1 MNLGGIVLI
10 IIVTLLVAAVI
21 VVVVWNVY
29 RNRLRADK
37 NFERGLKMVTFMIH
51 LPPPT
56 DDIESG
62 NRDARDV
69 TEESISQSQAMY
81 NIISSIALKGFR
93 SRVYGQRHISF
104 EITATRGVIHF
115 YVSAPH
121 ILANTIEQAVLAA
134 YPMARLQR
142 IHDENVFNQV
152 GKINS
157 TLGGEFGLKKE
168 YAYPIASYEETKKDG
183 MVALLNV
190 LSQADKDDGIGLQI
204 MVRPAHPSWRSLGER
219 YAENTKKGNKIDA
232 SKGTNITKGWGTI
245 LAKPLEVKTYEKYQS
260 EQKPLSKNEEALIEA
275 LEGKAR
281 QAGYETLVRVVA
293 SSNTNAKAQVLLN
306 NVVAVFAQF
315 DSPIYNGFKFYLTK
329 DIRKLVTSYIM
340 RYFPPA
346 IKSNILN
353 TIELATIFHLPDS
366 ANIPTSALERQEF
379 KQVDGPTKLVEEG
392 LLLGKNVFR
401 GVEKPIR
408 LSEDDRRRHIYIMGS
423 TGMGKT
429 VLEVNLALQDMLAG
443 RGFCFIDPH
452 GDAVERLLGM
462 VPKDRVEDVIYFN
475 PSDLSHPIG
484 MNIFEINPND
494 PDRVKTKDFIISET
508 VGMLYSLY
516 DPGHTGI
523 VGPRMENIVRNAA
536 HLLMDSPSGGTFMDI
551 PTVLVDP
558 EYTKSLIPHLTNE
571 RAKLFWTKEWPNAQ
585 RSNDAGEVTSWVVSK
600 WAQFETT
607 MMQNI
612 LGQLKS
618 GLDLRHI
625 MDDKKILLVN
635 LSKGSLGEVNAK
647 LLGMMFV
654 MKFQAAAMGRVDT
667 PEEER
672 KDFCLFVDEFQNFA
686 TDSFESI
693 LSEARKFRLNLI
705 VANQFMSQLTD
716 KIKSAIIGNAG
727 SFLIGRVGFEDA
739 EQLVKNFS
747 PTFDI
752 EDMQR
757 LPNYMTISKVLID
770 GYPSKPFTM
779 NTIPSMGKYNPQLAD
794 AIRRLSLA
802 KYGRPRAE
810 VEKEIHE
817 RLHGSAVA
825 AEEEKKERL
834 EQLKAVSYGGRTPTA
849 EPIGPVARPEI
860 STSAPADQSGGS
872 SFLDDWLAK
881 RQQIQSQPPTPMP
894 DEKKVPSKD
903 VVKNTTKNDTP
914 QSNAGQPETQ
924 PASPPGQPTPA
935 PQPQPEND
943 NGELKIQ
950 R

>member
-1 MNLGGIVLI
+1 MGGI
-10 IIVTLLVAAVI
+10 IVGVVIVVAAVLAAI
-21 VVVVWNVY
+21 LVAWHIY
-29 RNRLRADK
+29 KTRLRSDK
-37 NFERGLKMVTFMIH
+37 NFERGLKMVSFMIH

-56 DDIESG
+56 DDIDAG

-69 TEESISQSQAMY
+69 TEESISQSQTMY
-81 NIISSIALKGFR
+81 NIISSIALKGFK
-93 SRVYGQRHISF
+93 SRLHGQRHISF
-104 EITATRGVIHF
+104 EITATKGVVHF

-121 ILANTIEQAVLAA
+121 ILMNTIEQSVLAA
-134 YPMARLQR
+134 YPMARLQPLN
-142 IHDENVFNQV
+142 DENVFNQV

-157 TLGGEFGLKKE
+157 TLGGEFFLKKD

-183 MVALLNV
+183 MIALLNV
-190 LSQADKDDGIGLQI
+190 LSQAEKDDGVGIQI
-204 MVRPAHPSWRSLGER
+204 MLRPANPGWRSQGER
-219 YAENTKKGNKIDA
+219 YADNLKKGKKIDSSEA
-232 SKGTNITKGWGTI
+232 SKLTKGWTTI

-260 EQKPLSKNEEALIEA
+260 EQKPLSKNEEALVDA

-281 QAGYETLVRVVA
+281 QAGYETLIRVVT

-306 NVVAVFAQF
+306 NVVSVFSQF
-315 DSPIYNGFKFYLTK
+315 DSPIYNGFKFYPTK

-340 RYFPPA
+340 RFFPQT
-346 IKSNILN
+346 INSNILN
-353 TIELATIFHLPDS
+353 TVELATLFHLPRADS
-366 ANIPTSALERQEF
+366 VPTSALVRQEF
-379 KQVDGPTKLVEEG
+379 KQVDGPSKIVEEG
-392 LLLGKNVFR
+392 LLLGNNVFR

-429 VLEVNLALQDMLAG
+429 VLEVNLALQDMIAG

-462 VPKDRVEDVIYFN
+462 VPKNRVEDIIYFN
-475 PSDLSHPIG
+475 PADLSHPIG
-484 MNIFEINPND
+484 MNIFEIDPND

-536 HLLMDSPSGGTFMDI
+536 HLIMDSPEGGTFMDI
-551 PTVLVDP
+551 PTCLLDP
-558 EYTKSLIPHLTNE
+558 QYVKSRIQHLTND
-571 RAKLFWTKEWPNAQ
+571 RAKLFWTQEWPNAQ

-607 MMQNI
+607 MTQNI
-612 LGQLKS
+612 LGQTKS
-618 GLDLRHI
+618 GLDLRDI
-625 MDDKKILLVN
+625 MDNKKILLVN
-635 LSKGSLGEVNAK
+635 LSKGAVGEVNAK

-654 MKFQAAAMGRVDT
+654 MKFQAAAMGRVNI
-667 PEEER
+667 PEEQR
-672 KDFCLFVDEFQNFA
+672 HDFCLFVDEFQNFA

-757 LPNYMTISKVLID
+757 LPNYMTITKVLVD

-779 NTIPSMGKYNPQLAD
+779 STIPPMGKSNPDLAD
-794 AIRRLSLA
+794 AVKRLSLA

-810 VEKEIHE
+810 VEQERHE
-817 RLHGSAVA
+817 RLNSGAVEA
-825 AEEEKKERL
+825 EEKKKEEL
-834 EQLKAVSYGGRTPTA
+834 EHLKMVSYGGRTPTA
-849 EPIGPVARPEI
+849 QPIGPVARPEI
-860 STSAPADQSGGS
+860 SASAPKAPSGGS
-872 SFLDDWLAK
+872 TFLDDWLTK
-881 RQQIQSQPPTPMP
+881 RSQVQARPP
-894 DEKKVPSKD
+894 DEGDKKHHHHKD
-903 VVKNTTKNDTP
+903 KKNVVETTTKNEPT
-914 QSNAGQPETQ
+914 QQPVPVQ
-924 PASPPGQPTPA
+924 AAAQVASPAQQA
-935 PQPQPEND
+935 PEDD
-943 NGELKIQ
+943 NGELKIM